1 MNRTFLYD
9 VHVALGGRMVDF
21 AGWELPVQYPTGPL
35 EEHKRVREAAGL
47 FDIDHMGQVV
57 VADQTRSA
65 SCRKSRSTTSARWRS
80 TMLATA

>member
-35 EEHKRVREAAGL
+35 EEHKRGVRRRVCSTL
-47 FDIDHMGQVV
+47 TTWDRLLWL
-57 VADQTRSA
+57 DQTRSA
-65 SCRKSRSTTSARWRS
+65 LEILRSTTSARWRS